1 MTHIERIDDFIRYN
15 GYVTKWDDHE
25 MSIGNFNARMTEAR
39 RVYPIKRAEVKR
51 TTPNRYG
58 DKPMHYIYYYDKS
71 RVRIRDNEKIVRWL
85 DE

>member
-1 MTHIERIDDFIRYN
+1 MKQIERIDDFINYK
-15 GYVTKWDDHE
+15 GCVTKWDDHE

-39 RVYPIKRAEVKR
+39 RVYPIKRVEVKR

-58 DKPMHYIYYYDKS
+58 DRPMHYVYYYDKA
-71 RVRIRDNEKIVRWL
+71 RIRLHPDETVVRWL